1 MNRDALRNLLEER
14 ALTEDTMDVHKV
26 MAIRE
31 EMERMEAHKLQ
42 PHFIEAFFL
51 EAFRSLGGSIRKRE
65 EGRYE
70 IINVPYRVRSRDQ
83 IIGFGV
89 PVAARYERVCFDKQY
104 CNVQGQPIA
113 DQLCP
118 GHPLMEAVIDLIR
131 EQNAN
136 VLKRGSILTGENA
149 RLLFYI
155 ENAIQDGHILPD
167 GSRRVISKT
176 LQFVEMDEYGNARS
190 AGYAPY
196 LDYRPADENEQSAIH
211 AFAQTQAWLTSG
223 VEDRALEYAIANI
236 VPGYYQEVRAH
247 KQKMADKVA
256 KAVKDRLTCEI
267 QYWDMRAIDL
277 KEKEAAGKPNA
288 KLNSVN
294 AQRRADELQ
303 ARMQK
308 RLAELEQE
316 KKVSPKPPVIAGGAL
331 IIPMGLRN
339 RLLGIPNAG
348 SLFGKDRAAIE
359 QAAMNAVLRREA
371 ERGFAPRDVST
382 QNVGYD
388 IESIIP
394 VPQRHGGPC
403 LRFIEVK
410 GRQKGST
417 TVTVTRNEILT
428 ALNKPDEFIL
438 AIVEVDGSQTHTLY
452 LRRPFRSAPD
462 TGACSVN
469 YAIAD
474 LMQIGSIEE

>member
-1 MNRDALRNLLEER
+1 M
-14 ALTEDTMDVHKV
+14 
-26 MAIRE
+26 
-31 EMERMEAHKLQ
+31 
-42 PHFIEAFFL
+42 
-51 EAFRSLGGSIRKRE
+51 
-65 EGRYE
+65 
-70 IINVPYRVRSRDQ
+70 
-83 IIGFGV
+83 
-89 PVAARYERVCFDKQY
+89 
-104 CNVQGQPIA
+104 
-113 DQLCP
+113 
-118 GHPLMEAVIDLIR
+118 
-131 EQNAN
+131 
-136 VLKRGSILTGENA
+136 
-149 RLLFYI
+149 
-155 ENAIQDGHILPD
+155 
-167 GSRRVISKT
+167 
-176 LQFVEMDEYGNARS
+176 
-190 AGYAPY
+190 
-196 LDYRPADENEQSAIH
+196 
-211 AFAQTQAWLTSG
+211 
-223 VEDRALEYAIANI
+223 
-236 VPGYYQEVRAH
+236 
-247 KQKMADKVA
+247 A

-359 QAAMNAVLRREA
+359 QAAMNAVLRRES
-371 ERGFAPRDVST
+371 ERGFAPRDVSS

-410 GRQKGST
+410 GRSKGST